1 MKTLIVNISVK
12 DYSSWKSKYDKA
24 KPKVSHFVEL
34 AVAENSNVPNN
45 VYLLYQ
51 TPSVDVHEDIND
63 PNIQELIRK
72 TMEETG
78 ITSINEVTFFQ

>member
-1 MKTLIVNISVK
+1 MKTVMVNISVK
-12 DYSSWKSKYDKA
+12 DYPSWKSKYDEA

-34 AVAENSNVPNN
+34 AVAQSSITPND

-51 TPSVDVHEDIND
+51 APSVDVHEDIND
-63 PNIQELIRK
+63 PSMQALIRK
-72 TMEETG
+72 TMEDTG